1 MSDGENNSLGP
12 EPEKKAEAG
21 QVTRRDFFTEVAAG
35 ALGVAAVGATV
46 VTIKY
51 LSPNVLFEPPTRF
64 RVGTPDDFPINSVTY
79 FQDQKVFIVRTKDGG
94 FFAETAVCTHL
105 GCITQWNPEAGQIQC
120 PCHGSKFNRDG
131 KIENGPA
138 PKPLPHFALRLM
150 PDGTLLVDT
159 QEIIEGNQVLKV

>member
-1 MSDGENNSLGP
+1 MSDIDKQSAESSLGKAA
-12 EPEKKAEAG
+12 EPE
-21 QVTRRDFFTEVAAG
+21 QVSRRDFFNEVAAG
-35 ALGVAAVGATV
+35 ALGVAVTGATI

-64 RVGTPDDFPINSVTY
+64 RVGAPDDFPIDSVTY

-105 GCITQWNPEAGQIQC
+105 GCITQWNPEVGQVQC

-131 KIENGPA
+131 SVEHGPA

-159 QEIIEGNQVLKV
+159 Q

>member
-1 MSDGENNSLGP
+1 MSDGEKNSLGP
-12 EPEKKAEAG
+12 EPEKNAEAG

-35 ALGVAAVGATV
+35 ALGVAAVGATI

-159 QEIIEGNQVLKV
+159 QEIVEGTQVLKV